1 MYLLDTNH
9 CSRILLGDPNIIRR
23 VGMVDESL
31 IATCAIVR
39 GELTFMVENSKQRDS
54 NLVRLNEF
62 FANIRVYL
70 VDDAT
75 ATIYGHLKALLFNQF
90 APKAKEKRRKTTIT
104 DMGFDDNDI
113 WIAATA
119 IQNNLTVVT
128 ADSDYIRMREVW
140 NFPLESWYSIV
151 PNPNTEV

>member
-9 CSRILLGDPNIIRR
+9 CSRILLGDPTIIRH
-23 VGMVDESL
+23 VAMLDESL

-39 GELTFMVENSKQRDS
+39 GELTFMMENSKQRDN

-62 FANIRVYL
+62 FDNIRVYL

-75 ATIYGHLKALLFNQF
+75 ATIYGQLKALLFNQF

-104 DMGFDDNDI
+104 DLGFDDNDI

-128 ADSDYIRMREVW
+128 TDSDYTRMREVR

-151 PNPNTEV
+151 PSPNTEA